1 MELVEGD
8 DLSVLI
14 SRGAM
19 TPSGDVSGARRF
31 VPDESRACTARCG

>member
-14 SRGAM
+14 ARGSVPLTEAEQKVASRSVGQRTEAE
-19 TPSGDVSGARRF
+19 TG
-31 VPDESRACTARCG
+31 